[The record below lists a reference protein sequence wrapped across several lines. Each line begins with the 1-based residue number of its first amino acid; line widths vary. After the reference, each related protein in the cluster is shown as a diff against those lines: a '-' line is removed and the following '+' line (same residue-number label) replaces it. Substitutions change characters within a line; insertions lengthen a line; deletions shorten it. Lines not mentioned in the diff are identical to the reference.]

1 MTKIHKQHGV
11 EFKAKVAIAALKG
24 DRTTAELVKEFSV
37 GASQIHKWK
46 THLSANAAQL
56 FKPGMVTTDTQRDSK
71 IDHLHQTIGMLVSER
86 DFLKKVLGN

>member
-1 MTKIHKQHGV
+1 MTKIRKQHGA

-37 GASQIHKWK
+37 GDSQIHKWK
-46 THLSANAAQL
+46 THLLSHATQL
-56 FKPGMVTTDTQRDSK
+56 FKPGMVTTDAHRDAK

-86 DFLKKVLGN
+86 DFLKKVLEA